1 MTNSNY
7 KSLMTSVYTKLHTD
21 ASYKGSELSVWN
33 MTIEELLAV
42 NFSPV
47 SSVNKVNDKYL
58 PQKTVKKLSIHI

>member
-21 ASYKGSELSVWN
+21 AGYKGSELSVWS

-58 PQKTVKKLSIHI
+58 AKETVNKLSIHI